1 MINKKNFNAP
11 NLIKAFVFVFSL
23 LFCAEY
29 FGKSLY
35 SGSQDLENHLMLANT
50 ILKTRDFGAVPDFG
64 SLQITMA
71 SYPPLSHLLAVWI
84 SPFLDNLL
92 VALTKISVVATFI
105 IYYIIFEYIQKLG
118 KLYGFVF
125 VALLAVSS
133 YFGFGI
139 IGNEVIG
146 NFFYPQLISTL
157 VAIIFAHLI
166 IFENEFKRK
175 SNFFICFFGLSI
187 ICFCIHPGPILCVLG
202 GYLIKQF
209 FLNVL
214 MAPNRLSGILSLIT
228 LATTVGLIFYA
239 IPYNKFLSKV
249 ALHNGYMSYAY
260 LAGPETVLKAGY
272 YFIIC
277 SLFLA
282 LFSCAA
288 FCTYLPKT
296 SGDLNYRI
304 TIASILGA
312 SSAISLIH
320 LALILIEKST
330 FYSAKKNL
338 FIIWTFFCIL
348 LALIMSDLLA
358 KKFHLKSSTILKLK
372 SKIAPILPIIFSLVI
387 VCVIYRGAPVISIY
401 TLDALGSECIKLQ
414 DSIGLNARQNTIVQL
429 PIPHVFNYVLTSCYL
444 NYPKRA
450 VLWDILNDKIKSNL
464 AGSNLY
470 KNSVPTGQN
479 FDYVISSSQD
489 LLPPVPRSGNLL
501 NLKGLKI
508 QQSANY
514 ITEFLDPPSISPG
527 EVLSMNVQKN
537 TLIFQS
543 GISGCEPWGTWS
555 DGSHTRLRISVNK
568 ACDSNELVLF
578 IQPFIVGARSQFEAY
593 AEIGGKKKWRGEFS
607 IKNAKQQAV
616 EIPFCK
622 NDINSSGILTVDLY
636 YTNTMPC
643 FKASGHASGDNRQ
656 LSFGFINVSIRKD
669 NKSKKQQTQKDS
681 CGIRFINWNFEK
693 PTYECSS
700 EISSGIEFN
709 IESTDKFQRIIV
721 QKIINS
727 RKQKNHII
735 FNDNTAL
742 YEKIARNLGNIVEE
756 DL

>member
-1 MINKKNFNAP
+1 MINKEELNQP
-11 NLIKAFVFVFSL
+11 NLIKAFAFVISL

-50 ILKTRDFGAVPDFG
+50 ILKTRDFGVVPDFG
-64 SLQITMA
+64 SSQMTMA
-71 SYPPLSHLLAVWI
+71 RYPPLSHLLAVWI
-84 SPFLDNLL
+84 SPLLDNLL
-92 VALTKISVVATFI
+92 AAFTKISIAATFF
-105 IYYIIFEYIQKLG
+105 IYYIIFEYFQKLG
-118 KLYGFVF
+118 MLYNVVL
-125 VALLAVSS
+125 VALLSVSS
-133 YFGFGI
+133 YLGIGI
-139 IGNEVIG
+139 IGYEVIG
-146 NFFYPQLISTL
+146 NFFYPQL
-157 VAIIFAHLI
+157 VATFVAVIMTHLM
-166 IFENEFKRK
+166 IFENTFKSK
-175 SNFFICFFGLSI
+175 YNFYICFFGLSI
-187 ICFCIHPGPILCVLG
+187 ISFFIHPGPILLVLG
-202 GYLIKQF
+202 GFLIKQF

-214 MAPNRLSGILSLIT
+214 MPGARISGILNLVT
-228 LATTVGLIFYA
+228 VLALMTLIFLTN
-239 IPYNKFLSKV
+239 PYNNFITGV
-249 ALHNGYMSYAY
+249 ASHNGSMDFAF
-260 LAGPETVLKAGY
+260 LAGALDVFKSGY
-272 YFIIC
+272 YFIIS
-277 SLFLA
+277 SLIVSL
-282 LFSCAA
+282 LSCAF
-288 FCTYLPKT
+288 FCIQLPKT
-296 SGDLNYRI
+296 SGALHYRI

-320 LALILIEKST
+320 LVLVYMEKSS
-330 FYSAKKNL
+330 FYAAKKNL

-348 LALIMSDLLA
+348 MSLIISDIFA
-358 KKFHLKSSTILKLK
+358 NKIQFRSSTMLQLKL
-372 SKIAPILPIIFSLVI
+372 KIAPILPVICSLAI
-387 VCVIYRGAPVISIY
+387 VCSIYHGKPVISIY
-401 TLDALGSECIKLQ
+401 TLDVLGSECIKLQ

-429 PIPHVFNYVLTSCYL
+429 PIPHVLNYVLTSCYL

-450 VLWDILNDKIKSNL
+450 VLWDILGDKIKSNL
-464 AGSNLY
+464 TDSNLH

-537 TLIFQS
+537 TLIFKS

-555 DGSHTRLRISVNK
+555 NGSHTRLRISVNK
-568 ACDSNELVLF
+568 AYESNELVLL

-593 AEIGGKKKWRGEFS
+593 AEIGGKKKWQGEFS

-643 FKASGHASGDNRQ
+643 FKASGLTSGDNRQ

-669 NKSKKQQTQKDS
+669 NKSKKQQTQKDF

-700 EISSGIEFN
+700 EISSGIDFN

-727 RKQKNHII
+727 RKEKNYII
-735 FNDNTAL
+735 
-742 YEKIARNLGNIVEE
+742 
-756 DL
+756 